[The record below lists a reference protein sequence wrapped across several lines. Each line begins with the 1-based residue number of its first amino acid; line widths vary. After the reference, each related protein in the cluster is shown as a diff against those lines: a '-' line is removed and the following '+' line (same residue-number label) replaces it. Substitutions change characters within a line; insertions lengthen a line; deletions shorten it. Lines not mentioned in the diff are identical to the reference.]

1 MLYTSNS
8 SIIAVCMVL
17 LFLHRILM
25 LLYSLGHLE
34 GNTVIIYEIRESDMQ
49 QYS

>member
-1 MLYTSNS
+1 
-8 SIIAVCMVL
+8 MVL
-17 LFLHRILM
+17 LFLHSVLM

-34 GNTVIIYEIRESDMQ
+34 GNIVIIYEIRESDMQ